1 MQKLCEV
8 DSPVLAANILARLE
22 EESIR
27 GTVTHSSSPE
37 FRSWKHIQPAIVW
50 IDRDEDL
57 PRAREIAEAVTSAP
71 LQSEECPRCGYDLA
85 GHEEAGLCP
94 ECGGV
99 IVPPAEE
106 VVCSDCGE
114 LGPSDFE
121 TCWNCGNR
129 NRDAVALIPIAG
141 SAKPA
146 AFLLSGCWRG
156 VLLAGMVVTVGTI
169 GSVLLSSCF

>member
-50 IDRDEDL
+50 IDRYEDL

-71 LQSEECPRCGYDLA
+71 LESKECSRCGYDLA
-85 GHEEAGLCP
+85 GHGEAGLCP

-106 VVCSDCGE
+106 VVCTDCGE
-114 LGPSDFE
+114 HGPSDFE
-121 TCWNCGNR
+121 TCWNCGNQ
-129 NRDAVALIPIAG
+129 NPDAVASTPVPG
-141 SAKPA
+141 SSKVA
-146 AFLLSGCWRG
+146 ASPLGGCWRG
-156 VLLAGMVVTVGTI
+156 VLLAGMLVTAGAV
-169 GSVLLSSCF
+169 GSVLLKSRL

>member
-8 DSPVLAANILARLE
+8 DSPVLAASILARLE

-71 LQSEECPRCGYDLA
+71 LESEECPRSVRGADTTWPGMKRQASVPSA
-85 GHEEAGLCP
+85 GG
-94 ECGGV
+94 
-99 IVPPAEE
+99 
-106 VVCSDCGE
+106 
-114 LGPSDFE
+114 
-121 TCWNCGNR
+121 
-129 NRDAVALIPIAG
+129 
-141 SAKPA
+141 
-146 AFLLSGCWRG
+146 
-156 VLLAGMVVTVGTI
+156 
-169 GSVLLSSCF
+169 